1 MVYRLSEHFKKD
13 NEYIRCNYDIDD
25 FFQLM
30 LFKQY
35 ESYIINESSNSR

>member
-1 MVYRLSEHFKKD
+1 MVYRLSEHFKQD
-13 NEYIRCNYDIDD
+13 SEYIRRNYDIDD

-35 ESYIINESSNSR
+35 ESYIINESSNQK